1 MRLLRWLYP
10 GLGVKRW
17 LGLLCLAA
25 LTLSLGVAFSLSPGT
40 LPAVAAAVA
49 TALRKPAGT
58 VLPRWLLAVIFLAIG
73 AALAAWGVR
82 GMVLS
87 IARSLAPRSVDGLGE
102 ALYVRRGSGRGPR
115 IVAMGGGTGLP
126 VLLRGLK
133 AYSTN
138 ITAVVTVA
146 DDGGSS
152 GRLRGELGVLP
163 PGDVRN
169 CLLALADTEPL
180 MEQVFQHR
188 FQLGSLAG
196 HSVGNLLLS
205 GLTEVTGDFVQA
217 IEAASRVLA
226 VRGQV
231 LPSTLA
237 HVQLVADFADGR
249 EVRGESAITAA
260 GGTIA
265 RIRLEPADPPALAEA
280 VRAVEEA
287 DILVLGPGSL
297 YTSIL
302 PNLCLSGLRD
312 ALRRTRALRVFVVN
326 VMTQP
331 GETDGFSA
339 ADHLAALQ
347 RHVGAP
353 GVDLVVVNNGAIAP
367 ERLHSYREQGA
378 APVAP
383 AVAACHALG
392 VQAVAA
398 DVVTRQGLV
407 RHDPDRLARA
417 LLEEAMRRLAP
428 PGPRRLVDYYFLQER
443 LRQGRRA
450 EEGGG

>member
-17 LGLLCLAA
+17 LVL
-25 LTLSLGVAFSLSPGT
+25 LTLAVCALGLGVAFSLSPGT

-49 TALRKPAGT
+49 HALRKPAGAT
-58 VLPRWLLAVIFLAIG
+58 VPRWVLAIG
-73 AALAAWGVR
+73 FLVLGAAAAALGVR

-87 IARSLAPRSVDGLGE
+87 IARALAPRIADGLGE
-102 ALYVRRGSGRGPR
+102 ALYVRRNSGRGPR
-115 IVAMGGGTGLP
+115 IVAIGGGTGLP

-133 AYSTN
+133 GYSNN
-138 ITAVVTVA
+138 ITALVTVA

-217 IEAASRVLA
+217 IETASRVLA

-231 LPSTLA
+231 LPSTVA
-237 HVQLVADFADGR
+237 HVQLVADLEDGR

-260 GGTIA
+260 HG
-265 RIRLEPADPPALAEA
+265 RIRRLRLDPPDPPALEEA

-297 YTSIL
+297 FTSIL
-302 PNLCLSGLRD
+302 PNLCLSGVRE
-312 ALRRTRALRVFVVN
+312 ALRRTRAVRVFVVN

-339 ADHLAALQ
+339 ADHLAVLQ
-347 RHVGAP
+347 QHVGAP
-353 GVDLVVVNNGAIAP
+353 GVDLVVVNNGVVAP
-367 ERLHSYREQGA
+367 ERVVPYSAQGA
-378 APVAP
+378 APVPA
-383 AVAACHALG
+383 AVARCHELG
-392 VQAVAA
+392 VQVVAA
-398 DVVTRQGLV
+398 DMVTRQGLV

-417 LLEEAMRRLAP
+417 VLEESLRRLAP
-428 PGPRRLVDYYFLQER
+428 PAPRHLVDYYFLQEL
-443 LRQGRRA
+443 LRQGRRT
-450 EEGGG
+450 EEETG

>member
-25 LTLSLGVAFSLSPGT
+25 FALSLGVAFSLSPGT
-40 LPAVAAAVA
+40 LPGVADALAA
-49 TALRKPAGT
+49 ALRKPVGT
-58 VLPRWLLAVIFLAIG
+58 TMPRWLLAVVFLAIG

-82 GMVLS
+82 GIVLS
-87 IARSLAPRSVDGLGE
+87 IARALAPRTADVLGE

-115 IVAMGGGTGLP
+115 IVAIGGGTGLP

-138 ITAVVTVA
+138 ITALVTVA

-217 IEAASRVLA
+217 IEAASRILA

-237 HVQLVADFADGR
+237 HVQLVADFEDGR

-260 GGTIA
+260 NGKIV
-265 RIRLEPADPPALAEA
+265 RVRLDPPDPAALPDA

-297 YTSIL
+297 FTSIV
-302 PNLCLSGLRD
+302 PNVCLSGLRD

-331 GETDGFSA
+331 GETDGFTA

-347 RHVGAP
+347 RHVGVP
-353 GVDLVVVNNGAIAP
+353 GVDLVVVNQGPIGP
-367 ERLHSYREQGA
+367 ERLHAYREQGA
-378 APVAP
+378 TPVAP
-383 AVAACHALG
+383 AIAACHDLG
-392 VQAVAA
+392 VQVLAA
-398 DVVTRQGLV
+398 DLVTRQGLV

-417 LLEEAMRRLAP
+417 LLEEALRRLAP

-443 LRQGRRA
+443 LRQGRRM
-450 EEGGG
+450 EEDSG